1 MEGEEDYTVER
12 LWGLGPLKNEPLMEN
27 PQDVVNL
34 ERYEVIKWIINQS
47 LINWYD
53 KGCYYSVA

>member
-1 MEGEEDYTVER
+1 VEGEEDYTVER

-34 ERYEVIKWIINQS
+34 ERYEVIKRIIHQS
-47 LINWYD
+47 LIN
-53 KGCYYSVA
+53 